1 MCKVNAKLKSN
12 KNYENKT
19 ETVLTRGKLQNLQEY
34 RIDEKEKK

>member
-12 KNYENKT
+12 KIYEKKT